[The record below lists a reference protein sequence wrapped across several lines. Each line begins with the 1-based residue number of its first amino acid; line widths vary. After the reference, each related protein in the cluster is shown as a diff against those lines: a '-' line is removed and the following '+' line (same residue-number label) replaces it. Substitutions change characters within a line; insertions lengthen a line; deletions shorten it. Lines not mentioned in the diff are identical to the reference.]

1 MRWGLEV
8 RGPKECA
15 CSVHVQC
22 ACAVCVCSVHA
33 VEACE
38 SSQRGSASEQAQ
50 KSHAARLVRIK
61 GRVRVRVRG
70 RLGFRL
76 ELEEPC
82 GARRVSVG
90 GLGVESVATQLGVAS
105 LQLTQ
110 PRGRPRLAVSPP
122 RLAQACRAPLAD
134 PLSKVRL
141 GLGVQGEAQTCE

>member
-22 ACAVCVCSVHA
+22 ACRSVRVQCACAVVCMRWS
-33 VEACE
+33 EACE

-82 GARRVSVG
+82 GARRI
-90 GLGVESVATQLGVAS
+90 GV
-105 LQLTQ
+105 
-110 PRGRPRLAVSPP
+110 
-122 RLAQACRAPLAD
+122 
-134 PLSKVRL
+134 
-141 GLGVQGEAQTCE
+141 